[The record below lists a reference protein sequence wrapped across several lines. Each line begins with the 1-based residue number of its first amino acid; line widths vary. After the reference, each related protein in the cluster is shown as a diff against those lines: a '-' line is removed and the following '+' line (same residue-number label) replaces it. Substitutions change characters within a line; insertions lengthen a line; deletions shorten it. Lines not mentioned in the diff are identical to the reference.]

1 MEQASVEQLQSK
13 LLEIFRDQL
22 AIEVADTESDLVKAG
37 QLDSL
42 AFVELLFQ
50 IEETFDVTI
59 AVDALEIDQFRSVRS
74 ISEFVSQKLAG

>member
-1 MEQASVEQLQSK
+1 MEHASMEQLQSK

-22 AIEVADTESDLVKAG
+22 AIEVDDTESDLVKGG

-50 IEETFDVTI
+50 IEETFGLTI